1 MLTIASANVFSG
13 DLEPDVGMSGHPP
26 EVRSL
31 LASTVSSYATMQP
44 LNLSS
49 SPVVSEL
56 SLSILLSSD
65 CHLFEAS
72 TAETGFTA
80 RVVFLK

>member
-1 MLTIASANVFSG
+1 MLTIDSANVFSG

-56 SLSILLSSD
+56 SLSALSPVRSFTQRRPDLL
-65 CHLFEAS
+65 
-72 TAETGFTA
+72 
-80 RVVFLK
+80 